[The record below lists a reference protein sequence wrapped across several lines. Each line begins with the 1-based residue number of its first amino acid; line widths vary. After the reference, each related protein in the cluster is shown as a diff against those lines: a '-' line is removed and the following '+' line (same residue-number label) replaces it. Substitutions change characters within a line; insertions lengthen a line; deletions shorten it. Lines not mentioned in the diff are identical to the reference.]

1 MNPIFSFLERHLMV
15 LSGALSQNKLL
26 MAIKDAFILG
36 IPFTVVGSFSGL
48 IKMQLQYF
56 AGDAANAGL
65 LKIIVDMLGFINH
78 TSLGLIGI
86 VIVLASSYFYAKS
99 LNRDN
104 PKLNPFMASIVS
116 LMAYMLTIP
125 TKISGAEGV
134 SLDGY
139 AMNYFNYEGMFA
151 GLLIGLITTGL
162 YNRLSKSKFTITLH
176 ESVPP
181 AIMESFLALIPLTV
195 VMSLFAAIKLIVAA
209 LGYVSLQAMIQAL
222 IMAPLMS
229 VGTGLPAILIVILL
243 MQLLWF
249 FGLHGFS
256 IMWGVIS
263 ALWLPLFL
271 QQVDLFSKTQDVS
284 LITQV
289 APNTISNIYA
299 MIGGSGSTLAL
310 IAVLL
315 LLAKKDSAERA
326 VAKMSSVPGLFNINE
341 PIIFGLPIVLN
352 PTMFIPF
359 IGVPLVNA
367 VIAYFAISSGMV
379 APMVVL
385 NAGVEPVLLNAFVLG
400 NFNITPVLM
409 MLSLFVLDMFIY
421 APFVRIMLKQRAAEQ
436 QKQEAEQDE
445 MSNVTATT

>member
-400 NFNITPVLM
+400 NFNITPVLL
-409 MLSLFVLDMFIY
+409 MLVLFVLDMFIY

-445 MSNVTATT
+445 MSNVTATA

>member
-125 TKISGAEGV
+125 TKISGTEGV

-445 MSNVTATT
+445 MSNVTATA